1 MANRVRFRATG
12 LAALVGKIT
21 IKHSSGESSSNGKT
35 RTVYNATEKTTV
47 SSNTT
52 QHSKRRKG

>member
-1 MANRVRFRATG
+1 MANRVRFRARG

-35 RTVYNATEKTTV
+35 KTAYNA
-47 SSNTT
+47 T